1 MIPRPKLWPHVRAS
15 QNLRVRHGARC
26 GCISSVPAGVTVDS
40 ASPSK
45 ILVVDDEADLEVLMR
60 QRMRRSIRRGQFEF
74 VFARNGVEA
83 LERLRENDIDIVL
96 SDINMPEMDGLTLL
110 QQIPEVDPE
119 IRSVIVTAYG
129 DIDNIRSAMNRGAFD
144 FVTKPIDF
152 QDLRATIERALE
164 HRALMRTKE
173 RVDDSAEVP
182 SESDPATSADS
193 SVGSPVLIHM
203 EPDGLYADDAE
214 GRAPSS
220 AGRVKLAVLSATPDG
235 VVVVAVEGRVDAT
248 TIRRFETALTVV
260 SKACETAMILDC
272 RQLDY
277 ISSAGLRVVLGL
289 AKSLR
294 RQGAEL
300 GICSVTAEVH
310 RVFNVSGFDQII
322 PVCDSQAEALAA
334 CTS

>member
-1 MIPRPKLWPHVRAS
+1 MTVSAEP
-15 QNLRVRHGARC
+15 
-26 GCISSVPAGVTVDS
+26 PA
-40 ASPSK
+40 K

-60 QRMRRSIRRGQFEF
+60 QRMRRAIRKGQFEF

-110 QQIPEVDPE
+110 QQIPDVDPD

-152 QDLRATIERALE
+152 TDLRATIERALE
-164 HRALMRTKE
+164 HRSLMR
-173 RVDDSAEVP
+173 RAAHIDDSADG
-182 SESDPATSADS
+182 ESASIAADA
-193 SVGSPVLIHM
+193 GSPVLIHM

-214 GRAPSS
+214 GRAQP
-220 AGRVKLAVLSATPDG
+220 AGGRVKLAVLSATPDG
-235 VVVVAVEGRVDAT
+235 NVMVAAEGRVDAST
-248 TIRRFETALTVV
+248 VHRFETALMVV
-260 SKACETAMILDC
+260 SKACEQVMVLDF
-272 RQLDY
+272 RRLDY
-277 ISSAGLRVVLGL
+277 ISSAGLRVVLGV

-294 RQGAEL
+294 QQGAEL
-300 GICSVTAEVH
+300 GICSVTDEVR

-322 PVCDSQAEALAA
+322 PVCETQAEALAA
-334 CTS
+334 CTN

>member
-1 MIPRPKLWPHVRAS
+1 MTTDA
-15 QNLRVRHGARC
+15 G
-26 GCISSVPAGVTVDS
+26 VPAR
-40 ASPSK
+40 

-60 QRMRRSIRRGQFEF
+60 QRMRRSIRKGQFEF

-110 QQIPEVDPE
+110 QQIPDVDPDV
-119 IRSVIVTAYG
+119 RSVIVTAYG

-152 QDLRATIERALE
+152 KDLRATIERALE
-164 HRALMRTKE
+164 HRALMRSK
-173 RVDDSAEVP
+173 VLGDGSAEGV
-182 SESDPATSADS
+182 SGSDPAMTADS
-193 SVGSPVLIHM
+193 LVGSPVLIHM

-220 AGRVKLAVLSATPDG
+220 GGQVKLAVLSATPDG
-235 VVVVAVEGRVDAT
+235 VVVVAAEGRVDAT

-260 SKACETAMILDC
+260 KKACETALILDC

-294 RQGAEL
+294 QQGAEL
-300 GICSVTAEVH
+300 GLCSVTDEVH

-322 PVCDSQAEALAA
+322 PVCDTQAEALAA
-334 CTS
+334 CTSKTPLAPVGADAPAGKR

>member
-1 MIPRPKLWPHVRAS
+1 
-15 QNLRVRHGARC
+15 
-26 GCISSVPAGVTVDS
+26 VTVS
-40 ASPSK
+40 AEPPAK

-60 QRMRRSIRRGQFEF
+60 QRMRRAIRKGQFEF

-110 QQIPEVDPE
+110 QQIPDVDPD

-152 QDLRATIERALE
+152 TDLRATIERALE
-164 HRALMRTKE
+164 HRSLMR
-173 RVDDSAEVP
+173 RAAHIDDSADG
-182 SESDPATSADS
+182 ESASIAADA
-193 SVGSPVLIHM
+193 GSPVLIHM

-214 GRAPSS
+214 GRAQP
-220 AGRVKLAVLSATPDG
+220 AGGRVKLAVLSATPDG
-235 VVVVAVEGRVDAT
+235 NVMVAAEGRVDAST
-248 TIRRFETALTVV
+248 VHRFETALMVV
-260 SKACETAMILDC
+260 SKACEQVMVLDF
-272 RQLDY
+272 RRLDY
-277 ISSAGLRVVLGL
+277 ISSAGLRVVLGV

-294 RQGAEL
+294 QQGAEL
-300 GICSVTAEVH
+300 GICSVTDEVR

-322 PVCDSQAEALAA
+322 PVCETQAEALAA
-334 CTS
+334 CTN